1 MIKMKKIYSLKRRE
15 VEYMQTVNSEF
26 KTSLIDN
33 KVKKFH
39 LNNKLSSI
47 EEIMSYGIMR
57 SKLLNRL
64 FENYIIKNDN
74 MLIQEL
80 FRKNEK
86 EKSNKQTRLLLEEK
100 ERIRELHYGK
110 CPQCGL
116 DLQEVNF
123 MNNMIWLCE
132 ECSAIWLHHEE
143 VEAIIAQRKSGFWS
157 NIWNNKNGLLGAKLR
172 SLLEL
177 MRGSPVKKKTKA
189 DKN

>member
-1 MIKMKKIYSLKRRE
+1 
-15 VEYMQTVNSEF
+15 MQTVKGED
-26 KTSLIDN
+26 KTAVIDN
-33 KVKKFH
+33 KVKKLH
-39 LNNKLSSI
+39 LNNKLSAI
-47 EEIMSYGIMR
+47 EEIMSYGIMK

-64 FENYIIKNDN
+64 FENYIVKNDN
-74 MLIQEL
+74 MLIQKL

-123 MNNMIWLCE
+123 MNKMIWLCE

-143 VEAIIAQRKSGFWS
+143 VEAIIAQGKSGFWPE
-157 NIWNNKNGLLGAKLR
+157 IWNNKNGLLGAKLK

-177 MRGSPVKKKTKA
+177 MRGPLLRRTKS